1 MSEGNVAADQLRLLI
16 ERIER
21 LEEEKKGI
29 NDDIKDVYLEAKA
42 TGYDA
47 KIIRQIIRLRKMEP
61 HHRQEMQAVLE
72 TYLSALGMEDGPG
85 RQTEMYAG
93 HDGRPDPATPAP
105 APTANEAEMFE
116 TALSLVIEHQN
127 ASTSWLQR
135 QMRLGYNQAA
145 RLVENLE
152 KRGVVG
158 PPNNVGKRE
167 ILIAP
172 GGDVQA
178 SLQKLRDLC
187 AESDTSM
194 SMSVNGGPMVPIV
207 TRASERA

>member
-29 NDDIKDVYLEAKA
+29 SDDIKDIYLEAKA

-47 KIIRQIIRLRKMEP
+47 KIMRQIIRLRKMP
-61 HHRQEMQAVLE
+61 AHDRQEMQAVLE

-85 RQTEMYAG
+85 RQQDMYKG

-105 APTANEAEMFE
+105 APTATDAEMFE

-135 QMRLGYNQAA
+135 QMRIGYNQAA
-145 RLVENLE
+145 RLVEDLE

-158 PPNNVGKRE
+158 PPNNVGKRD
-167 ILIAP
+167 ILIPPNGEAHP
-172 GGDVQA
+172 A
-178 SLQKLRDLC
+178 LAMMYEAA
-187 AESDTSM
+187 AE
-194 SMSVNGGPMVPIV
+194 
-207 TRASERA
+207 

>member
-1 MSEGNVAADQLRLLI
+1 MSEGNVAADQLRLFI

-47 KIIRQIIRLRKMEP
+47 KIMRQIIRLRKMEP

-85 RQTEMYAG
+85 RQQDMYEG

-105 APTANEAEMFE
+105 APTATDAEMFE

-145 RLVENLE
+145 RLVEDLE

-167 ILIAP
+167 ILIPPNGEAHP
-172 GGDVQA
+172 A
-178 SLQKLRDLC
+178 LAMMYEAA
-187 AESDTSM
+187 AE
-194 SMSVNGGPMVPIV
+194 
-207 TRASERA
+207 

>member
-1 MSEGNVAADQLRLLI
+1 MSEGNVAADQLRLFI

-29 NDDIKDVYLEAKA
+29 SDDIKDIYLEAKA

-47 KIIRQIIRLRKMEP
+47 KIMRQIIRLRKMEP

-85 RQTEMYAG
+85 RQQDMYEG

-105 APTANEAEMFE
+105 APTATDAEMFE

-145 RLVENLE
+145 RLVEDLE

-172 GGDVQA
+172 NGKA
-178 SLQKLRDLC
+178 HLALAMMYEAA
-187 AESDTSM
+187 AE
-194 SMSVNGGPMVPIV
+194 
-207 TRASERA
+207 

>member
-1 MSEGNVAADQLRLLI
+1 MSEGNVAADQLRLFI

-47 KIIRQIIRLRKMEP
+47 KIMRQIIRLRKMQP
-61 HHRQEMQAVLE
+61 HDRQEMQAVLE

-93 HDGRPDPATPAP
+93 HDGRSDPATPAP
-105 APTANEAEMFE
+105 APTANEAERF
-116 TALSLVIEHQN
+116 TAALSLVVDHQN

-135 QMRLGYNQAA
+135 QMRIGYNSAQ
-145 RLVENLE
+145 RLVEELE
-152 KRGVVG
+152 RKGVVG
-158 PPNNVGKRE
+158 PPNHIGKRDV
-167 ILIAP
+167 LIPA
-172 GGDVQA
+172 GGQA
-178 SLQKLRDLC
+178 HPALQ
-187 AESDTSM
+187 AMYEAA
-194 SMSVNGGPMVPIV
+194 G
-207 TRASERA
+207 

>member
-29 NDDIKDVYLEAKA
+29 SDDIKDIYLEAKA

-72 TYLSALGMEDGPG
+72 TYLSALGMDDGPG
-85 RQTEMYAG
+85 RQQDMYAG

-105 APTANEAEMFE
+105 APTATDAEMFE

-145 RLVENLE
+145 RLVEDLE

-167 ILIAP
+167 ILISPNGEAHP
-172 GGDVQA
+172 A
-178 SLQKLRDLC
+178 LAMMYEAA
-187 AESDTSM
+187 AE
-194 SMSVNGGPMVPIV
+194 
-207 TRASERA
+207 

>member
-47 KIIRQIIRLRKMEP
+47 KIMRQIIRLRKMP
-61 HHRQEMQAVLE
+61 VHDRQEMQAVLE

-85 RQTEMYAG
+85 RQQSMYDG
-93 HDGRPDPATPAP
+93 HDGRPDPTTPAP
-105 APTANEAEMFE
+105 APTATEEERFK
-116 TALSLVIEHQN
+116 TALSLVVKHQN

-135 QMRLGYNQAA
+135 QMRIGYNSAA
-145 RLVENLE
+145 KLVEELE
-152 KRGVVG
+152 QKGVVG
-158 PPNNVGKRE
+158 PPDHIGKRE
-167 ILIAP
+167 ILVPPNGEAHP
-172 GGDVQA
+172 ALAMMYEAAGG
-178 SLQKLRDLC
+178 
-187 AESDTSM
+187 
-194 SMSVNGGPMVPIV
+194 
-207 TRASERA
+207 